1 MKLDIKKLYGYIMS
15 KYSIY
20 FVLFIMII
28 VCSFLNSNFLTFS
41 NLSNIS
47 SQLAVTT
54 ILACG
59 ATMLIISGMIDL
71 SCGSVLALAGVLSV
85 ASYKSTN
92 NMILAIFVAI
102 VIGIICNLIN
112 AIMIT
117 KFKVPPFIATLSM
130 LTMAR
135 GAALKYTAGQNIYQ
149 IGNYTIL
156 GQGTLPGGIPIAVLF
171 LILFVIITWYILTH
185 KKLGRALYAIG
196 GNEEAAVASG
206 INVDKSKIYVF
217 IINGIFVG
225 FAGVLFMSRNN
236 VGLPNGAVS
245 YELKALTAAVIGGTS
260 FSGGLGTAQ
269 GTVAGA
275 FIVGFLDNIMTLIGV
290 DSYIQQII
298 RGAIIAIAVIYD
310 LYSKN
315 KTLKNKL
322 KNIKN

>member
-1 MKLDIKKLYGYIMS
+1 MKFDIKKLYSDIMS

-135 GAALKYTAGQNIYQ
+135 GAALKYTTGQNIYQ

-156 GQGTLPGGIPIAVLF
+156 GQGTLPGGIPIAVIF

-196 GNEEAAVASG
+196 GNEEAAIASG

-322 KNIKN
+322 KNINN

>member
-1 MKLDIKKLYGYIMS
+1 MKFDIKKLYSDIMS

-71 SCGSVLALAGVLSV
+71 SCGSILALAGVLSV

-171 LILFVIITWYILTH
+171 LILFVVITWYILTH

>member
-1 MKLDIKKLYGYIMS
+1 MKFDIKKLYSDIMS

-112 AIMIT
+112 GIMIT
-117 KFKVPPFIATLSM
+117 KFKVPPFIATLAM

-171 LILFVIITWYILTH
+171 LILFVVITWYILTH

-196 GNEEAAVASG
+196 GNEEAAIASG

>member
-156 GQGTLPGGIPIAVLF
+156 GQGTLPGGIPIAVIF
-171 LILFVIITWYILTH
+171 LILFVVITWYILTH

-196 GNEEAAVASG
+196 GNEEAAIASG

>member
-1 MKLDIKKLYGYIMS
+1 MKFDIKKLYSDIMS

-59 ATMLIISGMIDL
+59 ATMFIIAGMIDL

-85 ASYKSTN
+85 ASYKHTN
-92 NMILAIFVAI
+92 NMILAILVAI
-102 VIGIICNLIN
+102 IIGVICNLIN

-156 GQGTLPGGIPIAVLF
+156 GQGTLPGGIPIAVIF

-322 KNIKN
+322 KNINN

>member
-28 VCSFLNSNFLTFS
+28 VCSFSNFLTFS

-47 SQLAVTT
+47 SQLAITT

-156 GQGTLPGGIPIAVLF
+156 GQGTLPGGIPIAVIF

-196 GNEEAAVASG
+196 GNEEAAIASG

>member
-1 MKLDIKKLYGYIMS
+1 MDFKKIYNNIMS

-20 FVLFIMII
+20 FILLIMMII
-28 VCSFLNSNFLTFS
+28 STFLNRNFLTFS
-41 NLSNIS
+41 NFSNIS
-47 SQLAVTT
+47 SQLTVTT

-85 ASYKSTN
+85 ASYKASES
-92 NMILAIFVAI
+92 MIVAI
-102 VIGIICNLIN
+102 LVAIIIGVFCNLIN

-117 KFKVPPFIATLSM
+117 KFRVPPFIATLAM

-135 GAALKYTAGQNIYQ
+135 GAALKYTNGQNIYQ
-149 IGNYTIL
+149 IGKYTTL
-156 GQGTLPGGIPIAVLF
+156 GQGNLPGGIPISVVF
-171 LILFVIITWYILTH
+171 LLLFVLITWYILTH

-196 GNEEAAVASG
+196 GNEEAAIAAG
-206 INVDKSKIYVF
+206 INVNKSKILVF

-236 VGLPNGAVS
+236 VGLPNGAIG
-245 YELKALTAAVIGGTS
+245 YELQALTSAVIGGTS
-260 FSGGLGTAQ
+260 FSGGIGTAQ
-269 GTVAGA
+269 GTLGGA

-310 LYSKN
+310 LHSKN
-315 KTLKNKL
+315 KTAKK
-322 KNIKN
+322 

>member
-1 MKLDIKKLYGYIMS
+1 MKFDIKKLYSDIMS

-59 ATMLIISGMIDL
+59 ATMLIIAGMIDL

-171 LILFVIITWYILTH
+171 LILFVVITWYILTH

-196 GNEEAAVASG
+196 GNEEAAIASG

>member
-1 MKLDIKKLYGYIMS
+1 MKLDIKKLYVYIMS

-156 GQGTLPGGIPIAVLF
+156 GQGTLPGGIPIAVIF

-322 KNIKN
+322 KNINN

>member
-171 LILFVIITWYILTH
+171 LILFVVITWYILTH

-196 GNEEAAVASG
+196 GNEEAAVSSG

-322 KNIKN
+322 KNINN

>member
-156 GQGTLPGGIPIAVLF
+156 GQGTLPGGIPIAVIF
-171 LILFVIITWYILTH
+171 LILFVIITM
-185 KKLGRALYAIG
+185 
-196 GNEEAAVASG
+196 
-206 INVDKSKIYVF
+206 
-217 IINGIFVG
+217 VG
-225 FAGVLFMSRNN
+225 
-236 VGLPNGAVS
+236 
-245 YELKALTAAVIGGTS
+245 
-260 FSGGLGTAQ
+260 
-269 GTVAGA
+269 
-275 FIVGFLDNIMTLIGV
+275 
-290 DSYIQQII
+290 
-298 RGAIIAIAVIYD
+298 
-310 LYSKN
+310 
-315 KTLKNKL
+315 
-322 KNIKN
+322 

>member
-156 GQGTLPGGIPIAVLF
+156 GQRSLPGGIPIAVIF

-269 GTVAGA
+269 GTAAGA

>member
-102 VIGIICNLIN
+102 VIVIICNLIN

-156 GQGTLPGGIPIAVLF
+156 GQGTLPGGIPIAVIF

-196 GNEEAAVASG
+196 GNEEAAIASG

>member
-1 MKLDIKKLYGYIMS
+1 MELDIKKLYGYIMN

-156 GQGTLPGGIPIAVLF
+156 GQGTLPGGIPIAVIF

>member
-1 MKLDIKKLYGYIMS
+1 MKFDIRKLYGDIMS

-92 NMILAIFVAI
+92 NMILAILVAI
-102 VIGIICNLIN
+102 VIGVICNLIN

-117 KFKVPPFIATLSM
+117 KFKVPPFIATLAM

-156 GQGTLPGGIPIAVLF
+156 GQGTLPGGIPIAVIF

-196 GNEEAAVASG
+196 GNEEAAIASG
-206 INVDKSKIYVF
+206 INVSKSKIYAF

>member
-1 MKLDIKKLYGYIMS
+1 MKFDVKKLYGDIMS

-59 ATMLIISGMIDL
+59 ATMLIIAGMIDL

-85 ASYKSTN
+85 ASYKYTN
-92 NMILAIFVAI
+92 NMILAILVAI
-102 VIGIICNLIN
+102 IIGVLCNLVN
-112 AIMIT
+112 GIMIT
-117 KFKVPPFIATLSM
+117 KFKVPPFIATLAM

-171 LILFVIITWYILTH
+171 LILFVVITWYILTH

-206 INVDKSKIYVF
+206 INVDKSKILVF
-217 IINGIFVG
+217 ILNGIFVG

-322 KNIKN
+322 KATKN

>member
-112 AIMIT
+112 GIMIT

-156 GQGTLPGGIPIAVLF
+156 GQGTLPGGIPIAVIF

>member
-1 MKLDIKKLYGYIMS
+1 MKFDIKKLYSDIMS

-156 GQGTLPGGIPIAVLF
+156 GQGTLPGGIPIAVIF

>member
-1 MKLDIKKLYGYIMS
+1 MKLDIKKLYSNIMS

-85 ASYKSTN
+85 ASYKTTN
-92 NMILAIFVAI
+92 NMILAILIAI
-102 VIGIICNLIN
+102 IVGVICNLIN

-117 KFKVPPFIATLSM
+117 KFKVPPFIATLAM

-156 GQGTLPGGIPIAVLF
+156 GQGTLPGKIPIAVLF

-196 GNEEAAVASG
+196 SNEEAAIASG
-206 INVDKSKIYVF
+206 INVNKSKILVF
-217 IINGIFVG
+217 VINGVFVG

-269 GTVAGA
+269 GTIAGA

-322 KNIKN
+322 KVPKN

>member
-1 MKLDIKKLYGYIMS
+1 MKFDIKKAYGDIMS

-28 VCSFLNSNFLTFS
+28 VCSFLNGNFLTFS

-59 ATMLIISGMIDL
+59 ATMLIIAGMIDL

-85 ASYKSTN
+85 ASYKFTN
-92 NMILAIFVAI
+92 NMILAILVAI
-102 VIGIICNLIN
+102 IVGVICNFIN
-112 AIMIT
+112 AVMIT
-117 KFKVPPFIATLSM
+117 KFKVPPFIATLAM

-135 GAALKYTAGQNIYQ
+135 GAALKYTSGQNIYQ

-196 GNEEAAVASG
+196 GNEEAAIASG
-206 INVDKSKIYVF
+206 INVNKSKIMVF
-217 IINGIFVG
+217 VINGIFVG

>member
-156 GQGTLPGGIPIAVLF
+156 GQGTLPGGIPIAVIF

-206 INVDKSKIYVF
+206 INVNKSKIYVF

>member
-1 MKLDIKKLYGYIMS
+1 MKLDIKKLYVYIMS

-156 GQGTLPGGIPIAVLF
+156 GQGTLPGGIPIAVIF

>member
-156 GQGTLPGGIPIAVLF
+156 GQGTLPGGIPIAVIF

-196 GNEEAAVASG
+196 GNEEAAVSSG

-322 KNIKN
+322 KNINN

>member
-1 MKLDIKKLYGYIMS
+1 MKFDIKKLYSNIMS

-156 GQGTLPGGIPIAVLF
+156 GQGSLPGGIPIAVIF

-322 KNIKN
+322 KNINN

>member
-156 GQGTLPGGIPIAVLF
+156 GQGTLPGGIPIAVIF

-206 INVDKSKIYVF
+206 INVNKSKIYVF

-322 KNIKN
+322 KNINN

>member
-1 MKLDIKKLYGYIMS
+1 MKLDTKKLYGYIMS

-156 GQGTLPGGIPIAVLF
+156 GQGTLPGGIPIAVIF

-196 GNEEAAVASG
+196 GNEEAAIASG